1 MSKTILLVASM
12 ALAMVLA
19 CVTSALTAVLGV
31 G

>member
-12 ALAMVLA
+12 ALALVLA
-19 CVTSALTAVLGV
+19 CVTAALTAVPGV